1 MTHEIMNRI
10 LTDTFDDIMQNL
22 FICNEIL
29 RYGGSVVHAGLVVA
43 TGVTLGSSQR
53 SGHARL
59 CQGDCRG
66 GRAVECVAGA
76 AASDASLAVKE
87 TDVFEAF
94 LAYGEPWKIVGY
106 SRSSRPSR
114 DARGRG
120 TNSPNLASPARK
132 AASMLLNR
140 SGETKMGT
148 TVSSRYTSHLYG
160 VDPAPLRRTTIR
172 VEKASKV
179 SVITVSS

>member
-10 LTDTFDDIMQNL
+10 LTDKFDDIMQNL

-29 RYGGSVVHAGLVVA
+29 HYGGSVVHAGLVVA

-87 TDVFEAF
+87 TDVFE
-94 LAYGEPWKIVGY
+94 
-106 SRSSRPSR
+106 PS
-114 DARGRG
+114 ACPRGVLSLK
-120 TNSPNLASPARK
+120 NSGNRQHDMAEKRTRRRLT
-132 AASMLLNR
+132 AAL
-140 SGETKMGT
+140 K
-148 TVSSRYTSHLYG
+148 
-160 VDPAPLRRTTIR
+160 RRLDCSVR
-172 VEKASKV
+172 AEKP
-179 SVITVSS
+179 